1 MTKRRHPID
10 VSDHA
15 VIRFLERAA
24 RIQVAALREALAGCA
39 EVGRRH
45 GSRIVVVGGVK
56 LVLSRDLS
64 RVVTVLRRDQPHSD
78 LVLPIEVET
87 AIRIGRAPKRRRTR
101 S

>member
-1 MTKRRHPID
+1 MTKRRRPVE

-24 RIQVAALREALAGCA
+24 RFQIVALREALSGCA
-39 EVGRRH
+39 DVGRRH
-45 GSRIVVVGGVK
+45 GARIVVVGGVK

-78 LVLPIEVET
+78 FVEPIEVEA
-87 AIRIGRAPKRRRTR
+87 AISIRREPKRGRR